1 MPRITIL
8 LLENCMK
15 ISKSLMLKLLIFLPV
30 ITIFY
35 CNTVFAYAIGD
46 ILKDDSV
53 SLDVTKDTQL
63 EDTLMNLSLPA
74 ATFMSTPVT
83 VSGASV
89 IPLHQENTQKDTG
102 KNRRIKN
109 IITPSTEYNYKKG
122 IDASKQLLSGDFGA
136 QAYRD
141 NKLVTEKNDTAKN
154 AISEHNLWR
163 VDRGGILFNILSQ
176 WCADAGWTLVWK
188 TNDSYRVLSAAS
200 FSGDF
205 VTAVRK
211 LFSSI
216 GMQNLNVYIRFYTGN
231 KVLLVTSEPLI
242 SD

>member
-1 MPRITIL
+1 
-8 LLENCMK
+8 MK
-15 ISKSLMLKLLIFLPV
+15 ISNSLMLKLFIFLPV

-35 CNTVFAYAIGD
+35 CNTVFAYAIGE

-89 IPLHQENTQKDTG
+89 IPLHQENTRKDTG

-122 IDASKQLLSGDFGA
+122 IDASKQLLSGDFWA

-154 AISEHNLWR
+154 AISGKIYGVWTGEGFYLIYYLNGALTLAGHLYGKQMIPIVYYQR
-163 VDRGGILFNILSQ
+163 HLFPE
-176 WCADAGWTLVWK
+176 TL
-188 TNDSYRVLSAAS
+188 
-200 FSGDF
+200 
-205 VTAVRK
+205 
-211 LFSSI
+211 
-216 GMQNLNVYIRFYTGN
+216 
-231 KVLLVTSEPLI
+231 
-242 SD
+242 